1 LIKIRI
7 LILFIFLLSAA
18 LNLTAQEIRYARIPL
33 PDQEAPREIMILEP
47 PTIDIKTIEEAAIEE
62 AERTQKDYDIV
73 VLQKLQMLVD
83 RFIAGELYMNEQ
95 DMKLIEMFL
104 ERRRNIVTVNK

>member
-1 LIKIRI
+1 LNKIKI
-7 LILFIFLLSAA
+7 LSLLFFLLIAGSM
-18 LNLTAQEIRYARIPL
+18 LSAQENRYSRIPL
-33 PDQEAPREIMILEP
+33 PDQEAPREVILLEP
-47 PTIDIKTIEEAAIEE
+47 PTIDIKVIEESASEE
-62 AERTQKDYDIV
+62 AERTQKDYDIL

-104 ERRRNIVTVNK
+104 ERRGNIVTVNK

>member
-1 LIKIRI
+1 LIKIKFFT
-7 LILFIFLLSAA
+7 LFIFLLIVG
-18 LNLTAQEIRYARIPL
+18 LNLTAQENRFSRIPL

-47 PTIDIKTIEEAAIEE
+47 PTIDIKIIEEAATEE
-62 AERTQKDYDIV
+62 AEKTQKDYDIV

-83 RFIAGELYMNEQ
+83 QFIAGELYMNEQ

-104 ERRRNIVTVNK
+104 DRRKNIVTVNK